1 MSYNVAFIFCKD
13 DANRILK
20 VVGYTPESPLLDIHE
35 KLKTAIASLMSV
47 SDCCTSVEPWFLS
60 VCSVT
65 RLSAIIPHPNGSQEF
80 QFTLLPEKQLPDF
93 PSAILDAMTETP
105 TEYVA
110 TFSPVTGS
118 PKKIFSP

>member
-1 MSYNVAFIFCKD
+1 MPFHIAFIFCKD
-13 DANRILK
+13 DADRILK
-20 VVGYTPESPLLDIHE
+20 VVGYTPESSLSAIHE
-35 KLKTAIASLMSV
+35 KVKTAIAVLMSV
-47 SDCCTSVEPWFLS
+47 SDGYKSIGPWFLS

-65 RLSAIIPHPNGSQEF
+65 RLSAVVPHPDGSQEF

-110 TFSPVTGS
+110 TF
-118 PKKIFSP
+118 

>member
-1 MSYNVAFIFCKD
+1 MPYDVAFIFCKD
-13 DANRILK
+13 DADRILSL
-20 VVGYTPESPLLDIHE
+20 VGYSPEIPVSAIHE
-35 KLKTAIASLMSV
+35 KFKTAVASLMTV
-47 SDCCTSVEPWFLS
+47 SDNYKSVEPWFLS

-65 RLSAIIPHPNGSQEF
+65 RLSAIVPNPDGSQEF

-110 TFSPVTGS
+110 TF
-118 PKKIFSP
+118 